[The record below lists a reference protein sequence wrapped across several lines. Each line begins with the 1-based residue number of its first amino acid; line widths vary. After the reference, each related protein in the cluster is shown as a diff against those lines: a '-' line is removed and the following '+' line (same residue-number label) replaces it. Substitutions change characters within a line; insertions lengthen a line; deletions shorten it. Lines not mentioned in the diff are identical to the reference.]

1 MGMGGM
7 APGVNPQ
14 QQSWGSPDG
23 AAASQATGVN
33 AEQMQ
38 RFLQSSITRNA
49 FGLNGNIN
57 GSGPVQPQAQ
67 QQQQVAMQGG
77 SAAAAALPASAAP
90 AQEGESTAVNG
101 ILGAVAGVVGVAG
114 VAVAAT
120 AGMYY
125 QQVGRDIDAAE
136 SQLSGLLD
144 KYKTAQSSIASIKG
158 NLTANQQKQKEL
170 ESASQQLREVFQKLV
185 KAREAYD
192 QFAGRSAIDEQWV
205 KVAKAMKVA
214 QDYVAQAEDPISEMQ
229 QQQLREVYQK
239 LVKARSTYDQIA
251 DRAAID
257 EEWMRVAKAMKEA
270 QDSVQSLV
278 MRADKAADQLLASET
293 NISSLEKE
301 IADARK
307 KVAIAQAK
315 AAPKEALA
323 EAFKKFSFGK

>member
-170 ESASQQLREVFQKLV
+170 ESASQQLREV
-185 KAREAYD
+185 
-192 QFAGRSAIDEQWV
+192 
-205 KVAKAMKVA
+205 
-214 QDYVAQAEDPISEMQ
+214 
-229 QQQLREVYQK
+229 YQK